1 MAITNGYATLT
12 EAKAVLGI
20 EAADTTDDTEIEDC
34 VETASR
40 DVDDH
45 CGPGRKFWQDSTVVD
60 RKYWPSN
67 PRCLYVDDISTTT
80 GLVVKVDEDD
90 DGTFETTLTI
100 NTDFYVAPVN
110 AGAEF
115 PVRPYTQIVL
125 LDGALSGW
133 QRLSSGRPYVQV
145 TAKFGWSAVPEQV
158 KRATLLQTKLL
169 FKADDTTF
177 GTFQASIDGTARN
190 VPRMDPVAA
199 ARLERFV
206 RFDEVDDGA

>member
-1 MAITNGYATLT
+1 MSIVNGYCTLS
-12 EAKAVLGI
+12 EAKAVLDI
-20 EAADTTDDTEIEDC
+20 DDTTDDAEIEDC

-40 DVDDH
+40 DADDY
-45 CGPGRKFWQDSTVVD
+45 CGPGRKFWQDTTVVD
-60 RKYWPSN
+60 RKYWPTN
-67 PRCLYVDDISTTT
+67 ARVLYVDDISTTT
-80 GLVVKVDEDD
+80 GLVVKIDDDD

-100 NTDFYVAPVN
+100 NTDYIVAPVN
-110 AGAEF
+110 AAAEF
-115 PVRPYTQIVL
+115 PVRPFTQIVL

-177 GTFQASIDGTARN
+177 GTFQAGIDGTARN

-206 RFDEVDDGA
+206 RFEEVDDGA